1 MEIISFKVI
10 LSTVYVTSTMFYSLK
25 RSNKEKSKIET
36 LSGKVFI
43 SGTLRL
49 EPELR
54 KVFTLFYLLDDKKSV
69 KRFS

>member
-54 KVFTLFYLLDDKKSV
+54 KVFT
-69 KRFS
+69 

>member
-36 LSGKVFI
+36 LW
-43 SGTLRL
+43 
-49 EPELR
+49 
-54 KVFTLFYLLDDKKSV
+54 
-69 KRFS
+69 